1 MALNYSHRPSFPA
14 HVSEDN
20 LFSPMMNVSA
30 CLAEGVSETIDEG
43 YARPWSTSWGEME
56 EWYFNCTSDRVHNNG
71 SPEFNIDD
79 VVNRLPIDP
88 FRMGMGN
95 TFTALTGWLEDL
107 RFDYGGFTRGNIG
120 ISVPEDYGFSAG
132 CSLIWKHYSAFQ
144 PFCGNNRFGDNLN
157 VGIGSFLRNPQCYE
171 KFYMDINSF
180 MDGVQFRA
188 ELNTVSNP
196 NQHGREGFRP
206 ACNREGILDFSDT
219 SSELHFGEKVDVAN
233 ESEAAPHEAMF
244 FALRYLGVKDLLSVE
259 RVCRSLCSAVR
270 GDPLLWMSIHI
281 HEPLNEKITDD
292 LLLQLARRAQGKLKC
307 LSVMRCPKVTNDGI
321 RRILETNTRLIKLFV
336 PGSTRL
342 TIEGILSN
350 IKIHN
355 SVKGFRGIKHLRI
368 GGIAG
373 VTRERFEEFKLLLGS
388 NRDGLESHKNPPFFH
403 RGNLYLPFDDD
414 RALDIEM
421 CPKCE
426 NYKLVYDCP
435 SEDCQVKDRASSPAC
450 RGCTLCIP
458 RCAQCGRCINDNE
471 YEETFCLDMI
481 CLDCFEPPL
490 LYQERLEIKEADSCA
505 DLHEPFYH

>member
-321 RRILETNTRLIKLFV
+321 RRILETNTRLIKV
-336 PGSTRL
+336 S
-342 TIEGILSN
+342 
-350 IKIHN
+350 
-355 SVKGFRGIKHLRI
+355 
-368 GGIAG
+368 
-373 VTRERFEEFKLLLGS
+373 
-388 NRDGLESHKNPPFFH
+388 
-403 RGNLYLPFDDD
+403 
-414 RALDIEM
+414 
-421 CPKCE
+421 
-426 NYKLVYDCP
+426 
-435 SEDCQVKDRASSPAC
+435 
-450 RGCTLCIP
+450 
-458 RCAQCGRCINDNE
+458 
-471 YEETFCLDMI
+471 
-481 CLDCFEPPL
+481 
-490 LYQERLEIKEADSCA
+490 
-505 DLHEPFYH
+505 